1 MGLVALEWFTL
12 LVVLNIV
19 YITWLVLIIRG
30 DYCGRK
36 EET

>member
-1 MGLVALEWFTL
+1 MGLETAEWFTL

-30 DYCGRK
+30 DYRGRK